1 MARKYYV
8 CVSGLIR
15 CFQQQQP
22 KQQQQHPEIM
32 GFLSYTLAHR
42 RREAWASGAHLR
54 RVTRRTNGG
63 ASHAPIPRSGRRLGK
78 RNSGGARRMPPPD
91 GEGGF
96 LAKTIDGKWMR
107 TTARQRQRDGI
118 DAVQMMALR
127 RPRETRVRA
136 LARDRQVSC
145 SVALC
150 TVPCDTRV
158 QVEIAL
164 KF

>member
-1 MARKYYV
+1 
-8 CVSGLIR
+8 
-15 CFQQQQP
+15 
-22 KQQQQHPEIM
+22 
-32 GFLSYTLAHR
+32 
-42 RREAWASGAHLR
+42 
-54 RVTRRTNGG
+54 
-63 ASHAPIPRSGRRLGK
+63 
-78 RNSGGARRMPPPD
+78 MPPPD